1 MCKIVDIKICQ
12 NCYLTNCQYDISY
25 SRCILF
31 IHSKILFYETG
42 KVRGEEF
49 NN

>member
-1 MCKIVDIKICQ
+1 MI
-12 NCYLTNCQYDISY
+12 Y
-25 SRCILF
+25 SIGILI

-49 NN
+49 NSGYSYPII